1 MPSVVD
7 ARRDGG
13 TRDGGT
19 ESKARVDSG
28 ASRLGS
34 GASRLGSGASVH
46 GTSAAGGNEASAGPE
61 IGGLSTRARESEGGR
76 LAFGITVEIGPPGGG
91 SRCGVR
97 VASSPM
103 KASNGG
109 RPGDENRAPLLGR
122 RAVIGGAAG
131 LGLAGAAGAL
141 FPSVAEGRPA
151 GLVAKAPAGFLPM
164 VAPGRVA
171 RVQKANAMQGNGL
184 WPTQDAANLLL
195 TRVMAELTGKQDLAE
210 ALKKFVHPSDKVAI
224 KPNGLAGR
232 TGATMATNKEL
243 VLALVRGLVAAGVPA
258 TSIVIYE
265 QWESFMAGTR
275 CADKKMVVDAE
286 FPAGVTA
293 MVHQNKDSS
302 MEEISAAGGKTRYAR
317 PFTDA
322 TCVINLSQMKD
333 HSICGF
339 TGALKNITHGS
350 VLNPQDFH
358 AHDASPQIA
367 QLYSQDIVRSRV
379 RLHIADATKVIYEG
393 GPGDKPAR
401 RVLQEAVYASTDPVA
416 LDVVGCELIEKLRKD
431 NSLPTLK
438 AAGRAPTYIQ
448 NAGELGLGIYDR
460 SAITLRDVAI

>member
-1 MPSVVD
+1 
-7 ARRDGG
+7 
-13 TRDGGT
+13 
-19 ESKARVDSG
+19 
-28 ASRLGS
+28 
-34 GASRLGSGASVH
+34 
-46 GTSAAGGNEASAGPE
+46 
-61 IGGLSTRARESEGGR
+61 
-76 LAFGITVEIGPPGGG
+76 
-91 SRCGVR
+91 
-97 VASSPM
+97 M

-109 RPGDENRAPLLGR
+109 GTGDENQGRHLPGLTR
-122 RAVIGGAAG
+122 RAALGGAAAFGLAGIGGAI
-131 LGLAGAAGAL
+131 
-141 FPSVAEGRPA
+141 FPREAEARPS
-151 GLVAKAPAGFLPM
+151 GLVARPPPGFTPM
-164 VAPGRVA
+164 AAPGRVA

-184 WPTQDAANLLL
+184 WPTQEAANVLL

-210 ALKKFVHPSDKVAI
+210 ALKKLVHPSDKVAI

-286 FPAGVTA
+286 FPAGVRA
-293 MVHQNKDSS
+293 MVHQNKDTA
-302 MEEISAAGGKTRYAR
+302 MEEISAAGGKTKYAR
-317 PFTDA
+317 PFTEA
-322 TCVINLSQMKD
+322 TCVINMSQMKD
-333 HSICGF
+333 HSICGY
-339 TGALKNITHGS
+339 TGALKNITHGT

-367 QLYSQDIVRSRV
+367 QLYAQDIVKSRV

-393 GPGDKPAR
+393 GPADKPAR

-416 LDVVGCELIEKLRKD
+416 LDVVGWELIEKMRKE

-438 AAGRAPTYIQ
+438 AAGRNPTYIQ
-448 NAGELGLGIYDR
+448 NAGELGLGIFDKN
-460 SAITLRDVAI
+460 AITLRDVTV